1 MITRPLD
8 VFHDALDGTT
18 LIEASA
24 GTGKTWNLCG
34 LVLRLLLERG
44 LDLPQVLVVTFTQA
58 ATAELRERI
67 RSRLADT
74 LDGLRGG
81 PMIQDPFVAGLLQ
94 ALRGRGLA
102 DEDMA
107 RRLRLALQTF
117 DEASIFTIHGF
128 CRQALS
134 DTPFAAGL
142 PMSTELLADDGELLL
157 QVVNDFWRRR
167 IAGDALHPA
176 LAALL
181 VARGDTPARWAALLQ
196 RQVAK
201 PLSRAIWPEDEPPTA
216 DGEAVVQAYTAAQA
230 LWAAEREAIVER
242 VREALPRLNARS
254 YHAGSLATAAQGWD
268 RLLAAA
274 DAWSADYQLD
284 KLDLLTAP
292 RLQPK
297 KGLAPPAPHAFFEV
311 AATLLTLQAQLAAA
325 LAAQRLALLRELL
338 TDGPAALR
346 ALKRERR
353 VVAFDDLLHD
363 LHERLTGTGGA
374 ALAQALRA
382 RWPVALIDE
391 FQDTDPLQWT
401 IFHALHGQAG
411 APLFLLGDP
420 KQAIYSFRHA
430 DLHTYLQA
438 RRSATTTRS
447 LAENQRSTAEL
458 LVGLN
463 AIFGAH
469 PRGFLLDGLDYPQVV
484 AGTKPRPVLVDRN
497 ASRAPLQLWQLP
509 PGVAGRRWPTK
520 VEARHAVA
528 RAVAGEVARLLAAAR
543 RGEVTLDGRPLAA
556 GDIAL
561 LVRSH
566 AQGALLR
573 QALAAQG
580 VGSVELSQADVHRS
594 VDAEELE
601 RVLAAMLAPAREATL
616 RAALATELMGLD
628 AGAIDALAQD
638 EAALL
643 AQVTRF
649 AGYRDTWLQRGVG
662 PMLRRW
668 LQQEQV
674 APRLLQRADGERRLT
689 NVLHLAERLQEAAAL
704 HAAPEALLRWL
715 QQQRVSGGGSGG
727 GGDAAQLRLESDRD
741 LVPIVTIHKSKGLE
755 YPIVFCP
762 FLWDGHPG
770 PADATTDGVEY
781 HDDEGRPV
789 FDFRPGKLP
798 AEVKAQR
805 DLARSA
811 EMARLV
817 YVALTRAVQRCVL
830 VVGPYVTR
838 QSTNEAGRT
847 PLNWLVAGGG
857 RDPATLGRQPLQPE
871 AIDAAWAALAAAHA
885 PQVDLQPL
893 PLHPVPPLAPQGP
906 APEALAA
913 LPAPPPITT
922 TWWMGSYSSLAR
934 GLRHEGAAH
943 DHDDAV
949 PPDARATEPAV
960 DEPVDEDDILAFPRG
975 PAAGECLHAAF
986 EHADFTDPATWPDA
1000 VAHALRR
1007 HPQPLA
1013 DADETLRHPRRL
1025 LRLLGDVLHTPL
1037 QPGLALHTVPATRRL
1052 VEWEFNLPVARLNAT
1067 ALAATLH
1074 VHGVAAPVPGFA
1086 ALRGYLRGF
1095 IDLVFEHQGRWFIV
1109 DWKSNHLGDTA
1120 ADYDAPGL
1128 ALAMA
1133 AHGYELQALLYAVAL
1148 HRHLG
1153 RRLAGYD
1160 FDRHFGNVLMLFV
1173 RGVRPGWVDG
1183 QGRPCGVHA
1192 VQPTRALIEDLSA
1205 LLDDAEAMA

>member
-1 MITRPLD
+1 MSTRPLD
-8 VFHDALDGTT
+8 VFHDALEGTT

-34 LVLRLLLERG
+34 LVLRLLLERR
-44 LDLPQVLVVTFTQA
+44 LEVSQVLVVTFTKA

-67 RSRLADT
+67 RARIVDT

-81 PMIQDPFVAGLLQ
+81 PPARDPFVAGLLG

-102 DEDMA
+102 DDDMA
-107 RRLRLALQTF
+107 RRLQLALQTF

-128 CRQALS
+128 CQRALA

-142 PMSTELLADDGELLL
+142 PMATELLADDGELRL

-167 IAGDALHPA
+167 LAGDALDPA

-181 VARGDTPARWAALLQ
+181 VARGDTPARWSALLA

-201 PLSRAIWPEDEPPTA
+201 PLSRVVWPEDEPPAA
-216 DGEAVVQAYTAAQA
+216 DRAGVAQAHAAVQA
-230 LWAAEREAIVER
+230 LWAAERGAIVER
-242 VREALPRLNARS
+242 VREALPRLHGGIYKPA
-254 YHAGSLATAAQGWD
+254 SLAVAVDSWD

-274 DAWSADYQLD
+274 DAWSADFALD
-284 KLDLLTAP
+284 KLDLLTTP

-297 KGLAPPAPHAFFEV
+297 KGQAPPAPHAFFDA
-311 AATLLTLQAQLAAA
+311 AATLLAQQAQLGDA

-353 VVAFDDLLHD
+353 VVDFDDLLHD
-363 LHERLTGTGGA
+363 LHQRLTGPGGGA
-374 ALAQALRA
+374 LAAALRA

-391 FQDTDPLQWT
+391 FQDTDPLQWA
-401 IFHALHGQAG
+401 IFHTLHGQAG

-438 RRSATTTRS
+438 RRSATATRS

-469 PRGFLLDGLDYPQVV
+469 ERGFLLDGLDHPRVT
-484 AGTKPRPVLVDRN
+484 AGAKPRPAFVDRS
-497 ASRAPLQLWQLP
+497 APRAPLQLWQLP
-509 PGVAGRRWPTK
+509 PGVDGREWPTK
-520 VEARHAVA
+520 AEARHAVA
-528 RAVAGEVARLLAAAR
+528 RAVAGETARLLAAAR

-573 QALAAQG
+573 RALAAQG

-601 RVLAAMLAPAREATL
+601 TVLAAMLAPAREPML

-628 AGAIDALAQD
+628 AGDIDALAND

-643 AQVTRF
+643 AHVARF

-674 APRLLQRADGERRLT
+674 APRLLQRPDGERRLT
-689 NVLHLAERLQEAAAL
+689 NVLHLTERLQEAAAQ
-704 HAAPEALLRWL
+704 HPAPEALLRWL
-715 QQQRVSGGGSGG
+715 QQQRLAGG

-741 LVPIVTIHKSKGLE
+741 LVQIVTIHKSKGLE

-770 PADATTDGVEY
+770 PADAQADGFEY
-781 HDDEGRPV
+781 HDDDGRPV
-789 FDFRPGKLP
+789 IDFRPGKQP
-798 AEVKAQR
+798 AAVKAQLELER
-805 DLARSA
+805 AA
-811 EMARLV
+811 EHARLV

-830 VVGPYVTR
+830 VVGPYLTR
-838 QSTNEAGRT
+838 DSAHEAGRA
-847 PLNWLVAGGG
+847 PLNWLVAGAG
-857 RDPATLGRQPLQPE
+857 RDPALLARQPLEPA
-871 AIDAAWAALAAAHA
+871 AIAAAWAALAAAHA

-893 PLHPVPPLAPQGP
+893 PSDPVAPLVPQGP

-922 TWWMGSYSSLAR
+922 AWWVGSYSSLAR
-934 GLRHEGAAH
+934 GLQHEGAAR
-943 DHDDAV
+943 DHDDTLA
-949 PPDARATEPAV
+949 PAADAAAPAAAAPA
-960 DEPVDEDDILAFPRG
+960 DDDDILAFPRG

-986 EHADFTDPATWPDA
+986 EHADFADPATWPDA
-1000 VAHALRR
+1000 AARALRL
-1007 HPQPLA
+1007 HPQPPA
-1013 DADETLRHPRRL
+1013 AADEALRHPRRL
-1025 LRLLGDVLHTPL
+1025 LRLLDDVLHTPL
-1037 QPGLALHTVPATRRL
+1037 QPGLMLHGVPAARRL
-1052 VEWEFNLPVARLNAT
+1052 VEWEFHLPVARLGPS
-1067 ALAATLH
+1067 ALAATLQA
-1074 VHGVAAPVPGFA
+1074 HGVDTPVPGFTT
-1086 ALRGYLRGF
+1086 LRGHLRGF
-1095 IDLVFEHQGRWFIV
+1095 VDLVFEHQGRWFIV
-1109 DWKSNHLGDTA
+1109 DWKSNHLGFA
-1120 ADYDAPGL
+1120 PADYGAP
-1128 ALAMA
+1128 ALARAMD
-1133 AHGYELQALLYAVAL
+1133 AHGYGLQALLYAVAL

-1160 FDRHFGNVLMLFV
+1160 FDRHFGDVLMLFV
-1173 RGVRPGWVDG
+1173 RGVRPGWVDA

-1192 VQPTRALIEDLSA
+1192 VRPTRALIEDLSA
-1205 LLDDAEAMA
+1205 LLDGTGAMA

>member
-1 MITRPLD
+1 MITQPLD
-8 VFHDALDGTT
+8 VFHDPLEGTT

-24 GTGKTWNLCG
+24 GTGKTWNLCA

-44 LDLPQVLVVTFTQA
+44 LALAQVLVVTFTKA

-67 RSRLADT
+67 RARLVDV
-74 LDGLRGG
+74 LDGLHGG
-81 PMIQDPFVAGLLQ
+81 PMAQDPFVAGLLG

-107 RRLRLALQTF
+107 KRLQVALQTF

-128 CRQALS
+128 CQRALS
-134 DTPFAAGL
+134 DTPFAAAL
-142 PMSTELLADDGELLL
+142 PMSTELLADDGELQL

-167 IAGDALHPA
+167 LAGDTLDPA

-181 VARGDTPARWAALLQ
+181 VARGDTPARWAALLK
-196 RQVAK
+196 RQVGK
-201 PLSRAIWPEDEPPTA
+201 PLSRTIWPADVPPAA
-216 DGEAVVQAYTAAQA
+216 DGAALVQAFAEVQA
-230 LWAAEREAIVER
+230 LWAAGRQAIVAR

-254 YHAGSLATAAQGWD
+254 HHAESLATAAQGWD

-274 DAWSADYQLD
+274 DAASADYGLD

-297 KGLAPPAPHAFFEV
+297 KGLAPPAPHPFFET
-311 AATLLTLQAQLAAA
+311 AATLLALQAQQADA

-338 TDGPAALR
+338 TDGPVALR

-363 LHERLTGTGGA
+363 LQARLTGAGGA

-391 FQDTDPLQWT
+391 FQDTDPLQWA
-401 IFHALHGQAG
+401 IFHTLHGEAG

-438 RRSATTTRS
+438 RRSATATRS
-447 LAENQRSTAEL
+447 LAENQRSTADL

-469 PRGFLLDGLDYPQVV
+469 ARGFLLEGLDHPPAV
-484 AGTKPRPVLVDRN
+484 AGARPRPVLIDRS
-497 ASRAPLQLWQLP
+497 AARAPLQLWQLP
-509 PGVAGRRWPTK
+509 PGADGGSPTK
-520 VEARHAVA
+520 AEARRAAAH
-528 RAVAGEVARLLAAAR
+528 AVAGEVARLLAAAR
-543 RGEVTLDGRPLAA
+543 RDEVTLDGRPLAA
-556 GDIAL
+556 GDIAV

-566 AQGALLR
+566 AQGAAMR

-580 VGSVELSQADVHRS
+580 VGSIELSQADVHRS

-601 RVLAAMLAPAREATL
+601 RVLAAMLAPTREPTL

-628 AGAIDALAQD
+628 ATTIDALAQH
-638 EAALL
+638 EATLL
-643 AQVTRF
+643 AHVTRF

-668 LQQEQV
+668 LQQEAV
-674 APRLLQRADGERRLT
+674 APRLLQRPDGERRLT
-689 NVLHLAERLQEAAAL
+689 NVLHLAERLQEAAAQ

-715 QQQRVSGGGSGG
+715 QQQRVAGG

-755 YPIVFCP
+755 YPLVFCP

-770 PADATTDGVEY
+770 PADALSDGFEY

-789 FDFRPGKLP
+789 IDFRPGKLP
-798 AEVKAQR
+798 AVVKAQR
-805 DLARSA
+805 DLERAA
-811 EMARLV
+811 EHARLV

-838 QSTNEAGRT
+838 KSASEAGRA
-847 PLNWLVAGGG
+847 PLNWLVAGAG
-857 RDPATLGRQPLQPE
+857 RDPATLARQPLAPD
-871 AIDAAWAALAAAHA
+871 AITAAWAALAAAQA

-893 PLHPVPPLAPQGP
+893 PLQPVPPLPPQGP

-913 LPAPPPITT
+913 LPAPPPVATA
-922 TWWMGSYSSLAR
+922 WWVGSYSSLVR
-934 GLRHEGAAH
+934 GLRHEGAAR
-943 DHDDAV
+943 DHDDTLAPDEAV
-949 PPDARATEPAV
+949 AGAAAAAPA
-960 DEPVDEDDILAFPRG
+960 DDDDILAFPRG
-975 PAAGECLHAAF
+975 PAAGECLHAVF
-986 EHADFTDPATWPDA
+986 EQADFADPATWPDA
-1000 VAHALRR
+1000 VAQALRR
-1007 HPQPLA
+1007 HPQPPA
-1013 DADETLRHPRRL
+1013 AADETLRRPRRL

-1037 QPGLALHTVPATRRL
+1037 QPGLQLHTVPATRRL
-1052 VEWEFNLPVARLNAT
+1052 VEWEFNLPVARLAAS

-1074 VHGVAAPVPGFA
+1074 AHGMAAPVPGFA
-1086 ALRGYLRGF
+1086 TLRGYLRGF
-1095 IDLVFEHQGRWFIV
+1095 IDLVFEHQGRWYIV
-1109 DWKSNHLGDTA
+1109 DWKSNHLGHTA
-1120 ADYDAPGL
+1120 ADYAAPGL
-1128 ALAMA
+1128 ARAMA
-1133 AHGYELQALLYAVAL
+1133 EHGYELQALLYAVAL

-1160 FDRHFGNVLMLFV
+1160 FDRHVGGVLMLFV

-1192 VQPTRALIEDLSA
+1192 VRPTRALIEDLSA
-1205 LLDDAEAMA
+1205 LLGDARGTA